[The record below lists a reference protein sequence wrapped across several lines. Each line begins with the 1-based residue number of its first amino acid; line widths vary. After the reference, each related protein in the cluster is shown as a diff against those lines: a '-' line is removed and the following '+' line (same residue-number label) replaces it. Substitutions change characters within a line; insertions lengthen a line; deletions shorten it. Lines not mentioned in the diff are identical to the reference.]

1 MTDSDVTFYFPP
13 YPIYVLSD
21 YRFFAPHERHITRT
35 CGEYVLLILFD
46 GILNFTEEDE
56 EVVLS
61 SGTWYLQ
68 RPGLRQSALRESSCP
83 RYFYI
88 HFHMPPDLNSYA
100 QQHVLRM
107 PIRGKCD
114 YRLYDSFFKELSKP
128 LSGSLTEAIDRQTAF
143 LNFLCFFIQTC
154 GISGLEQKGKTTR
167 AIIEYLKTHYMDTV
181 ELSKISA
188 QLHYSPEYLRKR
200 FYRETGVTIA
210 AYVKALRIEKAKLLL
225 CNTDAAVA
233 EIAAVVGFEE
243 PSVFF
248 RNFKKQ
254 CGLSPSAWREAHRN

>member
-1 MTDSDVTFYFPP
+1 MTDSDVVFYLPP

-61 SGTWYLQ
+61 GGSWYLQ

-88 HFHMPPDLNSYA
+88 HFYVPPDFTAYTQQNS
-100 QQHVLRM
+100 LRI

-114 YRLYDSFFKELSKP
+114 YTLYETFFKELSKP
-128 LSGSLTEAIDRQTAF
+128 LSGSLTEDIERQTTF

-154 GISGLEQKGKTTR
+154 GIKGLEQKGKVTQT
-167 AIIEYLKTHYMDTV
+167 IIEYLKTNYMNTV
-181 ELSKISA
+181 ELSEISA
-188 QLHYSPEYLRKR
+188 QLHYSPEYLRKL
-200 FYRETGVTIA
+200 FYKETGVTIT
-210 AYVKALRIEKAKLLL
+210 AYIKALRIEKAKLLL
-225 CNTDAAVA
+225 CNTDTAIA
-233 EIAAVVGFEE
+233 EIAAIVGFEE

-254 CGLSPSAWREAHRN
+254 CGLSPRAWREAHRN